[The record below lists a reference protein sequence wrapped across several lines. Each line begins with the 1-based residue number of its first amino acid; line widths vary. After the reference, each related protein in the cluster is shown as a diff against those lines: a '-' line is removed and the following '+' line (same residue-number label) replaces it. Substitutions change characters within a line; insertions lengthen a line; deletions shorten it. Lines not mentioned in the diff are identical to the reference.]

1 MCAASDQYRA
11 SLCDVL
17 VKMNARTDG
26 HFTTRLIEQLERDFH
41 EAEDAEEKMFAHCA
55 LVGVLT
61 TMHRGRRPG
70 SRTPRPGT
78 RRWRLPRSRS
88 EAI

>member
-41 EAEDAEEKMFAHCA
+41 ETEDAEEKMFAHCA

-61 TMHRGRRPG
+61 TMQLRIEADGPDPGPRGPAPG
-70 SRTPRPGT
+70 GG
-78 RRWRLPRSRS
+78 
-88 EAI
+88 A